1 MQLPDSVTKSLELAQ
16 LGVYRL
22 AIDQQLAQ
30 ALEGFWAAI
39 APFALEG
46 SRGATNG
53 EPVSAA
59 AWQTAA
65 FSKLL
70 GEVVQ

>member
-30 ALEGFWAAI
+30 ALEG
-39 APFALEG
+39 LKNLSVG
-46 SRGATNG
+46 
-53 EPVSAA
+53 
-59 AWQTAA
+59 
-65 FSKLL
+65 
-70 GEVVQ
+70 